1 MNCIFK
7 YVRKIEPF
15 EKHEI
20 SLTTVILKILEY
32 NGGNRFKT
40 KQKISKLYSYIMNE
54 TKVLLRQWTAETF
67 FRKAN
72 QGKQQR

>member
-32 NGGNRFKT
+32 RFKT

-54 TKVLLRQWTAETF
+54 TKVLLRQ
-67 FRKAN
+67 
-72 QGKQQR
+72 